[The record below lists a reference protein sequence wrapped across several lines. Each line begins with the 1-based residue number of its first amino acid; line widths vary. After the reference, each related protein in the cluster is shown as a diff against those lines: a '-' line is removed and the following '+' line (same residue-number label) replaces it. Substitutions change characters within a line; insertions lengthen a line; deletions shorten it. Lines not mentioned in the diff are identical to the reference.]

1 MDGFAIRNGSYSGNR
16 LYAIFPVCSRGGV
29 ISGNHVQGTNDG
41 AIYVGG
47 NSEGA
52 GDLWTMAAT
61 RLTPTG
67 EQDATFGEDG
77 WAPATSAGADI
88 YVMNMLVLPNQ
99 TMLLV
104 GGWTSG
110 EVTEAAAARIV
121 MSTGELDPG
130 FGEGGFFHQAFG
142 EDGQD
147 TLFAAALQPDGKVV
161 AAGWSRNANLDAL
174 LVRLGW

>member
-1 MDGFAIRNGSYSGNR
+1 
-16 LYAIFPVCSRGGV
+16 
-29 ISGNHVQGTNDG
+29 
-41 AIYVGG
+41 
-47 NSEGA
+47 
-52 GDLWTMAAT
+52 MAVAK
-61 RLTPTG
+61 LTATG
-67 EQDATFGEDG
+67 ELDTTFGEEG
-77 WAPATSAGADI
+77 WGLATPPAAEVFA
-88 YVMNMLVLPNQ
+88 NAMLVLPNQ

-161 AAGWSRNANLDAL
+161 AAGWSRNADLDAL